1 MKALVMIR
9 VSTEAQELV
18 DQHREMEVFC
28 RDEGYDELVFVEDKG
43 ASAIKLNDQ
52 YRMRMDREKKDR
64 FEKELE
70 VLREKVSATQKKLD
84 GLDEKLCRINELYIE
99 GMISKEEFKNR
110 QNKTLSEG
118 KRYKDTILS
127 YNEQI
132 GGILQLLEGNSEDL
146 PDLERLKSVY
156 EGVLGEEDL
165 KMMDEIV
172 KRQIRRVTS
181 YSEWFGKERDSR
193 AVRQNA
199 QCITIETMYSG
210 VRKFI
215 YVARKYK
222 GHRFFVYGTET
233 PLFTVRK
240 IVRPPLGKL
249 HPRAFKKLK
258 DW

>member
-1 MKALVMIR
+1 MWFVAV
-9 VSTEAQELV
+9 QE
-18 DQHREMEVFC
+18 ET
-28 RDEGYDELVFVEDKG
+28 K
-43 ASAIKLNDQ
+43 
-52 YRMRMDREKKDR
+52 YRMKMNSEKKDK
-64 FEKELE
+64 FEKDLE
-70 VLREKVSATQKKLD
+70 VLKEKMKTVEKKLSS
-84 GLDEKLCRINELYIE
+84 LEEKKARIVELYVE
-99 GMISKEEFKNR
+99 GVITKEER
-110 QNKTLSEG
+110 QKRLSGTVLEAKT
-118 KRYKDTILS
+118 YNDTLLS

-165 KMMDEIV
+165 KLMEEIV

-181 YSEWFGKERDSR
+181 SAEWFGKDRDKR